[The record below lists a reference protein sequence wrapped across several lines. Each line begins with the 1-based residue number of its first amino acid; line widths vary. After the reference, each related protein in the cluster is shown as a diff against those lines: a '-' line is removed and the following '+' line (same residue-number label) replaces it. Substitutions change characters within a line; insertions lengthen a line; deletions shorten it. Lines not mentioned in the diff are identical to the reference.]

1 MNSLNQVAMFQ
12 SGTSQFRIREDPHEE
27 APAYFFYGQSDLE
40 EDLTGL
46 PVSDVQ
52 RRQVRTFDSVS
63 VATEGDVVFS
73 LISGTAAIVQ
83 ALHTGFLLTQN
94 YVVLEPTE
102 GLDSRYLLYLLN
114 EHVDVRRQLRLGQQG
129 SIVIKYTVGQ
139 LKKLELPPLPPMGRQ
154 QAIGELYCNQLRL
167 EALRKRASE
176 LETTLVLEHIKEV
189 VQS

>member
-1 MNSLNQVAMFQ
+1 MNSLSQVAMFQ

-52 RRQVRTFDSVS
+52 RRQVRTFDSVC

-83 ALHTGFLLTQN
+83 ASHTGFLLTQN
-94 YVVLEPTE
+94 YIVLEPTE

-154 QAIGELYCNQLRL
+154 QAIGELYCNQFRL

>member
-1 MNSLNQVAMFQ
+1 M
-12 SGTSQFRIREDPHEE
+12 
-27 APAYFFYGQSDLE
+27 
-40 EDLTGL
+40 
-46 PVSDVQ
+46 
-52 RRQVRTFDSVS
+52 RTFDSVS

-83 ALHTGFLLTQN
+83 ASHTGFLLTQN

-139 LKKLELPPLPPMGRQ
+139 LKKLELPPLPPMERQ